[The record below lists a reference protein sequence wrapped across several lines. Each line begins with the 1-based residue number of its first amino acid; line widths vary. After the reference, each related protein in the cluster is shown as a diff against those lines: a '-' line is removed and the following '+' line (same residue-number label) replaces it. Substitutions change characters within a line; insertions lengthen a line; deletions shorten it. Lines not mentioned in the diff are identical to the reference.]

1 MFFSLFIF
9 LCCFPFCFPVVLPYC
24 IPRCTTPSLGR
35 SPRANRW
42 KNDDL
47 GLVPIF
53 KKNIFHKTM
62 WFSIFSFDWYT
73 DSILKQ
79 LNKLKNVNMCFSLFI
94 FLCRFPFCFPVVLPY
109 CIPRCTTPSLGRSPR
124 ANRWKNDDLGLVP
137 IFQKKNHKNLWFS
150 IFSFDLYTDSI
161 LKQLNKLKNIN
172 MFFSLFIFLCCFPF
186 CFPVVLP
193 YCIPCCTTPSLGR
206 SPRANRWKN
215 DDLGLVPIFKNIFHK
230 NLWFSIFSF
239 DLYTDSILKQLNKL
253 KNVNMCFS
261 LFIFLCCFPFCFPVV
276 VPYCIPRCTTPS
288 LGRSPRA
295 NRWKND
301 DLGLVPIF
309 QKKNHKNLWFSIFS
323 FDLYTD
329 RILKAIK

>member
-53 KKNIFHKTM
+53 KKQNHKNLWFPIFSFDLYTNSILKQLNKLKNIKIFFFHFSFFSVVSRFVSPLCFSIVFPVALPRRWVEVLEPFVEKWWLRTCAHLQKEIFHKNL

-79 LNKLKNVNMCFSLFI
+79 LNKLKNINMFFSLFI
-94 FLCRFPFCFPVVLPY
+94 FLCCFPFCFPVVLPY

-137 IFQKKNHKNLWFS
+137 IFNKKYFTK
-150 IFSFDLYTDSI
+150 ICD
-161 LKQLNKLKNIN
+161 
-172 MFFSLFIFLCCFPF
+172 FPF
-186 CFPVVLP
+186 FP
-193 YCIPCCTTPSLGR
+193 
-206 SPRANRWKN
+206 
-215 DDLGLVPIFKNIFHK
+215 
-230 NLWFSIFSF
+230 SI
-239 DLYTDSILKQLNKL
+239 SIQT
-253 KNVNMCFS
+253 VF
-261 LFIFLCCFPFCFPVV
+261 
-276 VPYCIPRCTTPS
+276 
-288 LGRSPRA
+288 
-295 NRWKND
+295 
-301 DLGLVPIF
+301 
-309 QKKNHKNLWFSIFS
+309 
-323 FDLYTD
+323 
-329 RILKAIK
+329 

>member
-1 MFFSLFIF
+1 MFFTFHFSLLFPVLFPRCASLLYSPLHYLVVGSKSSSQSLKKWWLRTCAHLRKKVFHKNLWFPIFSFNLYTDSILKQLNKLKNINIYFSLFIF

-24 IPRCTTPSLGR
+24 IPRCTTSSLGR

-53 KKNIFHKTM
+53 KKK
-62 WFSIFSFDWYT
+62 Y
-73 DSILKQ
+73 
-79 LNKLKNVNMCFSLFI
+79 
-94 FLCRFPFCFPVVLPY
+94 
-109 CIPRCTTPSLGRSPR
+109 
-124 ANRWKNDDLGLVP
+124 
-137 IFQKKNHKNLWFS
+137 HKNLWFS
-150 IFSFDLYTDSI
+150 IFSFDWYTNSI

-193 YCIPCCTTPSLGR
+193 YCSPCCTTPSLGR

-230 NLWFSIFSF
+230 NLWFSIFPF

-253 KNVNMCFS
+253 KNINMFFFTFHFS
-261 LFIFLCCFPFCFPVV
+261 LLFPVLF
-276 VPYCIPRCTTPS
+276 PRCAS
-288 LGRSPRA
+288 LLYSPLRYPVVGSKSSSHSLKKWWLRTCA
-295 NRWKND
+295 HLQKE
-301 DLGLVPIF
+301 IF
-309 QKKNHKNLWFSIFS
+309 HKNLWFRIFPSISIQIVF
-323 FDLYTD
+323 
-329 RILKAIK
+329 